1 MRKLPRTRDR
11 FCGAAVLALIVLAG
25 CSGEEKKTEPV
36 VSVEV
41 APVRRVDMERTV
53 TSEAILFPLHE
64 SAITAKVAAP
74 VKQFY
79 VQRGARVRVGQLLA
93 VLENRDLSAAEL
105 ESKGAYEQA
114 QANYET
120 ATSGTLSEEWQK
132 AEFDL
137 NEAKANFEAQQKVYQ
152 SRQ

>member
-1 MRKLPRTRDR
+1 MRKLPRPHEL
-11 FCGAAVLALIVLAG
+11 FCGAAILALAVLAG

-41 APVRRVDMERTV
+41 SPVRRVDLERTV

-79 VQRGARVRVGQLLA
+79 VQRGAKVRAGQLLA

-120 ATSGTLSEEWQK
+120 ATAATLPE
-132 AEFDL
+132 
-137 NEAKANFEAQQKVYQ
+137 
-152 SRQ
+152 